1 MQVAVKAAHEKQL
14 EKDKEDREKREEQQR
29 LKRQLLQQQQQ
40 LKQKQQQQLHLQ
52 LSPRSEPTSPRS
64 KCSPY
69 RNTAGILKAKNIQR
83 SGVETVAKEKSRK
96 AVKKAQQLQRKKA
109 LDKQLKDAKA
119 KIVEEARSSSIRK
132 DEVVVDAVKSKLLA
146 AAAAAGS
153 SSAMD
158 CSSRLEGAMKR
169 LNEMSA
175 MNSTSTSTST
185 QKPSTVIN
193 LCDSNALK
201 NLIKNS
207 DTAAVKQPSP
217 TAATAA
223 SPTAPTDGTAVSNSV
238 TQNKHGPPPVGPP
251 VAGTPAGTRRRPGSR
266 IMKGSSTFLT
276 NADGTCPC
284 DLKAMIQCVQC
295 EGYWHGDS
303 INGEQLCEMCT

>member
-1 MQVAVKAAHEKQL
+1 M
-14 EKDKEDREKREEQQR
+14 
-29 LKRQLLQQQQQ
+29 
-40 LKQKQQQQLHLQ
+40 
-52 LSPRSEPTSPRS
+52 
-64 KCSPY
+64 
-69 RNTAGILKAKNIQR
+69 
-83 SGVETVAKEKSRK
+83 ETVAKEKSRK

-146 AAAAAGS
+146 AAAASAGS

-175 MNSTSTSTST
+175 MNSTTSTSTST

-217 TAATAA
+217 TATAA
-223 SPTAPTDGTAVSNSV
+223 SPTAPTDGMAVSNSV
-238 TQNKHGPPPVGPP
+238 TQNKHGPPSGGPP

-266 IMKGSSTFLT
+266 IMKGPSTFLT